1 MTTQLRKIAL
11 AYSGGLDTT
20 VIVPWLKENYP
31 GCEVIAVCVDVGQG
45 QETDGLAEKAKSIG
59 ADKFFLEDIRDEF
72 VTDYC
77 WPAVQA
83 GAIYED
89 EYLLG
94 TALARPPIAKRIVE
108 VALRE
113 GADAVCHGATGKGND
128 QVRFELSVKALAP
141 QLEIITPWRLW
152 DLRSRED
159 LIGYLEARNMPLP
172 STRSESY
179 SRDRNLWHL
188 SHEGLEL
195 EDPAQPPNYER
206 LLQICT
212 PPTQAPDQ
220 PETVT
225 IRFEK
230 GIPVAV
236 NGESMG
242 AVALLEALNT
252 IGAKHGVGVIDI
264 VENRVVGMKS
274 RGVYETPG
282 GTILY
287 AAHQMLE
294 QLCLDKQTDTFKR
307 QVANQFAE
315 LAYRGMWFTP
325 LQEALIAFIRHTQNV
340 VTGEATVSL
349 YKGATRPAGV
359 TSPYSLYNES
369 LASFA
374 TGELYDHKDAD
385 GFIKL
390 IGLPIRVRAMMGQVA
405 SDVMPAPPLQSIE
418 PIAVS

>member
-1 MTTQLRKIAL
+1 VL

-20 VIVPWLKENYP
+20 VIVPWLKEHYP
-31 GCEVIAVCVDVGQG
+31 GCQVIAVCIDVGQG

-59 ADKFFLEDIRDEF
+59 ADGFFLEDIRDEF
-72 VTDYC
+72 VTQYC
-77 WPAVQA
+77 WPALQA
-83 GAIYED
+83 HAVYED
-89 EYLLG
+89 QYLLG

-159 LIGYLEARNMPLP
+159 LIGYLEERNINLP
-172 STRSESY
+172 VRKSDSY

-195 EDPAQPPNYER
+195 EDPAQPPQYHR

-212 PPTQAPDQ
+212 APDKA
-220 PETVT
+220 PDVAETVT
-225 IRFEK
+225 IRFEQ
-230 GIPVAV
+230 GTPVSVDGKA
-236 NGESMG
+236 MG
-242 AVALLEALNT
+242 PIQILETLNA
-252 IGAKHGVGVIDI
+252 IGAKHGVGIIDI

-294 QLCLDKQTDTFKR
+294 QLCLDKQTAAFKR
-307 QVANQFAE
+307 QVAHQFAD
-315 LAYRGMWFTP
+315 LIYGGQWFTP
-325 LQEALIAFIRHTQNV
+325 LREALGAFIRHTQKV

-349 YKGATRPAGV
+349 FKGSVTPAGV
-359 TSPYSLYNES
+359 SSPYSLYNES
-369 LASFA
+369 LASFT

-390 IGLPIRVRAMMGQVA
+390 IGLPIRVRAMMGYVA
-405 SDVMPAPPLQSIE
+405 ADVMPAPPL
-418 PIAVS
+418 PIPESPYALG